1 MTSCAYSGS
10 CCPLVRMRLIFAGV
24 LGAVALQL
32 AAAHL
37 RAGAGPAA
45 KKLRSEV
52 RSVARAAASA
62 GLASKESL

>member
-1 MTSCAYSGS
+1 
-10 CCPLVRMRLIFAGV
+10 MRLIFAGV